1 MKTLKLLGGGN
12 YVCLHVPTVSK
23 SRAAAGHVLGT
34 IINEQFIA
42 SLGHPE
48 ESISGLLAEN
58 KRKKMG
64 FPTDVQK

>member
-1 MKTLKLLGGGN
+1 M
-12 YVCLHVPTVSK
+12 CLHVPTVSK

-58 KRKKMG
+58 KRKKWD
-64 FPTDVQK
+64 FPQMFKNRRNNKSCKLHP